1 MEFYQLTYFLAA
13 AQTQNFRKA
22 AELCL
27 VAQSA
32 LSRQI
37 AALEDELEVALFTR
51 NKKRVALTPAGQEF
65 ALYVRNAMEQLQ
77 EGQQFISELRS
88 GQRGTIRI
96 GCIESLA
103 TAFLPALFASFH
115 QQFPHVRLKVCVNH
129 TDELVTSVEQGEVE
143 LGLILDPRLQSE
155 LLIIKELFRQPLH
168 LLVSAQHPLAQS
180 KVSAVTLEQIVAE
193 PLLLLDETSR
203 MGQITK
209 RIFAQRGL
217 PIRPL
222 VEIESVEGL
231 KEMVRQGIGVTLT
244 LPALIRPSQI
254 GSDLM
259 LLPITGLEE
268 EFIFALVYRRV
279 GTISRAAREFI
290 HAITQRTMPEELS
303 DAPTINKH
311 AAC

>member
-37 AALEDELEVALFTR
+37 AALEDELEVALFAR
-51 NKKRVALTPAGQEF
+51 YKKRVTLTPAGQEF

-77 EGQQFISELRS
+77 EGQQFISELQS
-88 GQRGTIRI
+88 GQRGTVRI

-115 QQFPHVRLKVCVNH
+115 QQYPHIRLKVCVNH

-168 LLVSAQHPLAQS
+168 LLVSAQHPLA
-180 KVSAVTLEQIVAE
+180 KRASAVTLEQIVNE

-203 MGQITK
+203 MGQITQ

-217 PIRPL
+217 PVQPL

-254 GSDLM
+254 GNDLV

-279 GTISRAAREFI
+279 GAISSAARGFI
-290 HAITQRTMPEELS
+290 HMITELVK
-303 DAPTINKH
+303 DT
-311 AAC
+311 

>member
-37 AALEDELEVALFTR
+37 AALEEELEVELFTR
-51 NKKRVALTPAGQEF
+51 AKKRVTLTSAGQEF
-65 ALYVRNAMEQLQ
+65 ASYVRNAMEQLQ
-77 EGQQFISELRS
+77 EGQQFLAELRE

-103 TAFLPALFASFH
+103 TSFLPSLFASFH
-115 QQFPHVRLKVCVNH
+115 QRYPQVRLKVTVNH
-129 TDELVTSVEQGEVE
+129 TDELVMAVEQGEVE

-168 LLVSAQHPLAQS
+168 LLVSAQHPLAQMKAS
-180 KVSAVTLEQIVAE
+180 SVTLAQAVSE
-193 PLLLLDETSR
+193 PFLLLDQSSR

-209 RIFAQRGL
+209 RIFVQRGL
-217 PIRPL
+217 PMHPL
-222 VEIESVEGL
+222 IEIESVEGL

-254 GSDLM
+254 GTDLV
-259 LLPITGLEE
+259 LLPVSDLEE

-279 GTISRAAREFI
+279 GSISRAAREFI
-290 HAITQRTMPEELS
+290 HTITRQTV
-303 DAPTINKH
+303 I
-311 AAC
+311 

>member
-1 MEFYQLTYFLAA
+1 MEFHQLTYFLAA

-22 AELCL
+22 AELCF

-37 AALEDELEVALFTR
+37 AALEDELEIALFTR
-51 NKKRVALTPAGQEF
+51 NKKRVELTPEGQEF
-65 ALYVRNAMEQLQ
+65 ARYVRNALEQLQ
-77 EGQQFISELRS
+77 EGQQWLTELQT
-88 GQRGTIRI
+88 GQRGTIRM

-103 TAFLPALFASFH
+103 TALLPALFASFH
-115 QQFPHVRLKVCVNH
+115 QRYPHIRLKVCVNH
-129 TDELVTSVEQGEVE
+129 TDELITLVEQGEIE
-143 LGLILDPRLQSE
+143 LGLILDPHQQPE
-155 LLIIKELFRQPLH
+155 LLIVKELFRQPLH
-168 LLVSAQHPLAQS
+168 LLVSTQHPLAQMKAS
-180 KVSAVTLEQIVAE
+180 TVTLEYVTTE

-217 PIRPL
+217 TVRPL

-231 KEMVRQGIGVTLT
+231 KEMVRQGIGVTIT

-254 GSDLM
+254 GKDLL
-259 LLPITGLEE
+259 LLPITDIPE

-279 GTISRAAREFI
+279 GAISRAAREFI
-290 HAITQRTMPEELS
+290 NAICDVP
-303 DAPTINKH
+303 PH
-311 AAC
+311 

>member
-1 MEFYQLTYFLAA
+1 MEFHQLTYFLAA

-22 AELCL
+22 ADLCL

-51 NKKRVALTPAGQEF
+51 NKKRVVLTSEGQEF
-65 ALYVRNAMEQLQ
+65 ALYVRKAMEQLQ
-77 EGQQFISELRS
+77 EGQQWLTQLQA

-103 TAFLPALFASFH
+103 TALLPALFAVFH
-115 QQFPHVRLKVCVNH
+115 QRYPQVRLKVRVNH
-129 TDELVTSVEQGEVE
+129 TDELITLVEQGEIE
-143 LGLILDPRLQSE
+143 LGLILDPHLQSE
-155 LLIIKELFRQPLH
+155 LLIVKELFRQPLH
-168 LLVSAQHPLAQS
+168 LLVSTQHALAQM
-180 KVSAVTLEQIVAE
+180 KAPAVTLEQITTE
-193 PLLLLDETSR
+193 PLLLLDQSSR

-217 PIRPL
+217 PVRPL

-244 LPALIRPSQI
+244 LPALIRPSQV
-254 GSDLM
+254 GNDLV
-259 LLPITGLEE
+259 LLPIVDLPE

-279 GTISRAAREFI
+279 GSISRAAREFI
-290 HAITQRTMPEELS
+290 NALS
-303 DAPTINKH
+303 QQPMKNVQSP
-311 AAC
+311 

>member
-13 AQTQNFRKA
+13 AQTQNFRRA

-37 AALEDELEVALFTR
+37 AALEDELEVELFTR
-51 NKKRVALTPAGQEF
+51 KKKRVTLTSAGQEF
-65 ALYVRNAMEQLQ
+65 ALHVRNAMEQLQ
-77 EGQQFISELRS
+77 EGQQFLTELKA
-88 GQRGTIRI
+88 GQRGTILI

-103 TAFLPALFASFH
+103 TAFLPTLFASFH
-115 QQFPHVRLKVCVNH
+115 QRYPEVRLKVYVNH
-129 TDELVTSVEQGEVE
+129 TDELVTAVEQGEVE

-168 LLVSAQHPLAQS
+168 LLVSAQHPLVQR
-180 KVSAVTLEQIVAE
+180 KTSAVTLEEVTTE
-193 PLLLLDETSR
+193 PFLLLDETSR

-217 PIRPL
+217 EIRPL

-231 KEMVRQGIGVTLT
+231 KEMVKQGVGVTLT

-254 GSDLM
+254 GKDLV
-259 LLPITGLEE
+259 LLPITDLPE

-279 GTISRAAREFI
+279 GSISRVGREFI
-290 HAITQRTMPEELS
+290 KEICKPLLES
-303 DAPTINKH
+303 
-311 AAC
+311 

>member
-51 NKKRVALTPAGQEF
+51 SKKRVTLTTAGQEF

-77 EGQQFISELRS
+77 EGQQFLSELRA
-88 GQRGTIRI
+88 GQRGTIYI

-103 TAFLPALFASFH
+103 TAFLPTLFAAFH
-115 QQFPHVRLKVCVNH
+115 QRYPNIRLKVRVNH
-129 TDELVTSVEQGEVE
+129 TDELITLVEQGEVE
-143 LGLILDPRLQSE
+143 LGLILDPKQQSD
-155 LLIIKELFRQPLH
+155 LLIVKELFRQPLH
-168 LLVSAQHPLAQS
+168 LLVSAQHPLALS
-180 KVSAVTLEQIVAE
+180 KIPAVTLEEISTE
-193 PLLLLDETSR
+193 PLLVLDETSR

-217 PIRPL
+217 PVHPL
-222 VEIESVEGL
+222 IEIESVEGL

-244 LPALIRPSQI
+244 LPALIRPYQV
-254 GSDLM
+254 GHDLI
-259 LLPITGLEE
+259 LLPITNLPE
-268 EFIFALVYRRV
+268 EFIFALVYRRI
-279 GTISRAAREFI
+279 GSISRAAREFI
-290 HAITQRTMPEELS
+290 SAIAEQSLKTLQP
-303 DAPTINKH
+303 
-311 AAC
+311 

>member
-22 AELCL
+22 AELCV

-51 NKKRVALTPAGQEF
+51 NKKRVKLTTAGEEF
-65 ALYVRNAMEQLQ
+65 ALYVRNALEQLQ
-77 EGQQFISELRS
+77 EGRLMLTELET

-96 GCIESLA
+96 GCIESLT
-103 TAFLPALFASFH
+103 TAFLPTLFTSFH
-115 QQFPHVRLKVCVNH
+115 QQYPNIRLKVRVNH
-129 TDELVTSVEQGEVE
+129 TDELITLVEQGEVE

-168 LLVSAQHPLAQS
+168 LLVSAQHPLAQM
-180 KVSAVTLEQIVAE
+180 KASAVTLEQIVAE

-209 RIFAQRGL
+209 RIFAQHGL
-217 PIRPL
+217 PLHPL
-222 VEIESVEGL
+222 IEIESVEGL
-231 KEMVRQGIGVTLT
+231 KEMVRLGFGVTLT
-244 LPALIRPSQI
+244 LPALIRPHQI
-254 GSDLM
+254 GSELV

-279 GTISRAAREFI
+279 GAISRAAREFI
-290 HAITQRTMPEELS
+290 NAITLQAIPSSPSLDSSVYR
-303 DAPTINKH
+303 
-311 AAC
+311 

>member
-51 NKKRVALTPAGQEF
+51 TKKRVTLTTAGQEF
-65 ALYVRNAMEQLQ
+65 TLYVRNAMEQLQ
-77 EGQQFISELRS
+77 EGQLFLAELQA

-115 QQFPHVRLKVCVNH
+115 QQYPQIRLKVRVNH
-129 TDELVTSVEQGEVE
+129 TDELITSVEQGEVD

-155 LLIIKELFRQPLH
+155 LLIVKELFRQPLH
-168 LLVSAQHPLAQS
+168 LLVSAQHPLAQRQ
-180 KVSAVTLEQIVAE
+180 VPAVTLEQITTE

-209 RIFAQRGL
+209 RIFTQRGL
-217 PIRPL
+217 PIHPL
-222 VEIESVEGL
+222 IEIESVEGL

-254 GSDLM
+254 GKDLV
-259 LLPITGLEE
+259 LLPITGLTE

-279 GTISRAAREFI
+279 GSISRAAREFI
-290 HAITQRTMPEELS
+290 NTISRQTIPTSS
-303 DAPTINKH
+303 DTSI
-311 AAC
+311 

>member
-51 NKKRVALTPAGQEF
+51 HKKRVTLTAAGQEF
-65 ALYVRNAMEQLQ
+65 AQYVSNAMEQLQ
-77 EGQQFISELRS
+77 QGQQFLGELQA
-88 GQRGTIRI
+88 GQRGTIMI

-103 TAFLPALFASFH
+103 TAFLPSLFATFR
-115 QQFPHVRLKVCVNH
+115 QRYPHIRLKVRVNH
-129 TDELVTSVEQGEVE
+129 TDELITAVEQGEVE
-143 LGLILDPRLQSE
+143 LGLILDPRQHSE
-155 LLIIKELFRQPLH
+155 LLIVKELYRQPLH
-168 LLVSAQHPLAQS
+168 LLVSAQHPLALRKNTS
-180 KVSAVTLEQIVAE
+180 VTFEQIASE
-193 PLLLLDETSR
+193 PFILLDETSR
-203 MGQITK
+203 MGQITA

-217 PIRPL
+217 PLRPL

-231 KEMVRQGIGVTLT
+231 KEMVKQSIGVTLT

-254 GSDLM
+254 GSDLA
-259 LLPITGLEE
+259 LLPIADVEE

-279 GTISRAAREFI
+279 GAISRAARQFI
-290 HAITQRTMPEELS
+290 NAIVEQTMTTPGS
-303 DAPTINKH
+303 TN
-311 AAC
+311 

>member
-51 NKKRVALTPAGQEF
+51 HMKRVTLTPAGQEF
-65 ALYVRNAMEQLQ
+65 ALYVSNAMEQLQ
-77 EGQQFISELRS
+77 EGQQFLSELQA

-115 QQFPHVRLKVCVNH
+115 QRYPHIRLKVRVNH
-129 TDELVTSVEQGEVE
+129 TDELITAVEQGEVE

-155 LLIIKELFRQPLH
+155 LLIIKELYRQPLH
-168 LLVSAQHPLAQS
+168 LLVSARHPLARGKDAS
-180 KVSAVTLEQIVAE
+180 VAFEHILTE
-193 PLLLLDETSR
+193 PFILLDETSR

-209 RIFAQRGL
+209 SIFARRGL
-217 PIRPL
+217 PLRPL

-231 KEMVRQGIGVTLT
+231 KEMVIQGVGVTLT

-254 GSDLM
+254 GSDLA
-259 LLPITGLEE
+259 LVPIADVDE

-279 GTISRAAREFI
+279 GPISRAAREFI
-290 HAITQRTMPEELS
+290 NAIIRQTAPE
-303 DAPTINKH
+303 
-311 AAC
+311 

>member
-1 MEFYQLTYFLAA
+1 MEFHQLTYFLAA

-22 AELCL
+22 AELCI

-37 AALEDELEVALFTR
+37 AMLEDELEVALFTR
-51 NKKRVALTPAGQEF
+51 NKKRVTLTEEGQEF

-77 EGQQFISELRS
+77 EGKLFLAELRS
-88 GQRGTIRI
+88 GHRGTIRI

-115 QQFPHVRLKVCVNH
+115 QQYPNIRLKVHVNH
-129 TDELVTSVEQGEVE
+129 TDELITFVEQGEVE

-155 LLIIKELFRQPLH
+155 LLVVKELFRQPLH
-168 LLVSAQHPLAQS
+168 LLVSAQHPLAQK
-180 KVSAVTLEQIVAE
+180 KVPAVTLEQIMTE
-193 PLLLLDETSR
+193 GLLLLDETSR

-217 PIRPL
+217 PIHPL

-231 KEMVRQGIGVTLT
+231 KEMVRQSIGVTLT

-254 GSDLM
+254 GNDLV
-259 LLPITGLEE
+259 LIPITNLVE

-290 HAITQRTMPEELS
+290 NTISQQTIASFPESRT
-303 DAPTINKH
+303 
-311 AAC
+311 

>member
-13 AQTQNFRKA
+13 AQTQNFRQA

-65 ALYVRNAMEQLQ
+65 ATYVRNAMEQLQ
-77 EGQQFISELRS
+77 EGQQFLAELRA

-103 TAFLPALFASFH
+103 SAFLPSLFAAFH
-115 QQFPHVRLKVCVNH
+115 QQYPHIRLKVRVNH
-129 TDELVTSVEQGEVE
+129 TDELITSVEQGEVE

-155 LLIIKELFRQPLH
+155 LLIVKELFRQPLH
-168 LLVSAQHPLAQS
+168 LLVSAQHPLAQA
-180 KVSAVTLEQIVAE
+180 KTPAVTLEQIVTE
-193 PLLLLDETSR
+193 PFILLDETSR

-209 RIFAQRGL
+209 RIFAQRAL
-217 PIRPL
+217 SLHPL
-222 VEIESVEGL
+222 IEIESVEGL

-244 LPALIRPSQI
+244 LPALIRPYQI
-254 GSDLM
+254 GNG
-259 LLPITGLEE
+259 LLLIPISGLDE

-279 GTISRAAREFI
+279 GAISRAARKFI
-290 HAITQRTMPEELS
+290 EAVVKQTLPATREV
-303 DAPTINKH
+303 
-311 AAC
+311 

>member
-1 MEFYQLTYFLAA
+1 MEFHQLTYFLAA

-22 AELCL
+22 AELCV

-37 AALEDELEVALFTR
+37 AALEDELEVELFAR
-51 NKKRVALTPAGQEF
+51 NKKRVTLTAAGQEF
-65 ALYVRNAMEQLQ
+65 ALYVRNAMDQLQ
-77 EGQQFISELRS
+77 EGQQFLAELQA

-115 QQFPHVRLKVCVNH
+115 QRYPHIRLKVRVNH
-129 TDELVTSVEQGEVE
+129 TDELVTLVEQGEVE

-155 LLIIKELFRQPLH
+155 LLVVKELFRQPLH
-168 LLVSAQHPLAQS
+168 LLVSAQHVLAQKS
-180 KVSAVTLEQIVAE
+180 SAVTLEQMLAE
-193 PLLLLDETSR
+193 PFLLLDETSR

-217 PIRPL
+217 PLRTL

-231 KEMVRQGIGVTLT
+231 KEMVKQGVGVTLT

-254 GSDLM
+254 GSDLA
-259 LLPITGLEE
+259 LLPIADLEE

-279 GTISRAAREFI
+279 GSISRAAREFI
-290 HAITQRTMPEELS
+290 NNITQHISLS
-303 DAPTINKH
+303 SSIPGADVSR
-311 AAC
+311 

>member
-51 NKKRVALTPAGQEF
+51 EKKRVILTPAGQEF
-65 ALYVRNAMEQLQ
+65 ALHVRNAMEQLQ
-77 EGQQFISELRS
+77 QGQQFLTELRA
-88 GQRGTIRI
+88 GQRGTMYI

-103 TAFLPALFASFH
+103 TAFLPTLFATFH
-115 QQFPHVRLKVCVNH
+115 QRYPHVRLKVRVNH
-129 TDELVTSVEQGEVE
+129 TDELITLVEQGEVE
-143 LGLILDPRLQSE
+143 LGLILDPQLQSE

-180 KVSAVTLEQIVAE
+180 KVPAVPLAQIITE
-193 PLLLLDETSR
+193 PLLVLDETSR

-217 PIRPL
+217 PVRPL

-254 GSDLM
+254 GSDLV
-259 LLPITGLEE
+259 LVPITGLEE
-268 EFIFALVYRRV
+268 EFIFALIYRRI
-279 GTISRAAREFI
+279 GTISRVAREFI
-290 HAITQRTMPEELS
+290 K
-303 DAPTINKH
+303 TI
-311 AAC
+311 AQ

>member
-22 AELCL
+22 AELCV

-37 AALEDELEVALFTR
+37 AALEDELEIALFTR
-51 NKKRVALTPAGQEF
+51 NKKRVKLTPAGEEF

-77 EGQQFISELRS
+77 EGQLLLTELQA
-88 GQRGTIRI
+88 GQHGTILI

-115 QQFPHVRLKVCVNH
+115 RQYPLIRLKVRVNH
-129 TDELVTSVEQGEVE
+129 TDELVTWVEQGEVE

-168 LLVSAQHPLAQS
+168 LLVSANHPRTQQA
-180 KVSAVTLEQIVAE
+180 APVTLEQIMAE
-193 PLLLLDETSR
+193 PFLLLLDETSR

-209 RIFAQRGL
+209 RIFTQRG
-217 PIRPL
+217 
-222 VEIESVEGL
+222 
-231 KEMVRQGIGVTLT
+231 
-244 LPALIRPSQI
+244 
-254 GSDLM
+254 
-259 LLPITGLEE
+259 
-268 EFIFALVYRRV
+268 
-279 GTISRAAREFI
+279 
-290 HAITQRTMPEELS
+290 
-303 DAPTINKH
+303 
-311 AAC
+311 

>member
-51 NKKRVALTPAGQEF
+51 HKQRVVLTPEGQEF
-65 ALYVRNAMEQLQ
+65 AHYVRNAMEQLQ
-77 EGQQFISELRS
+77 EGQQWLTELQA
-88 GQRGTIRI
+88 GQRGMIRM

-103 TAFLPALFASFH
+103 TALLPALFASFH
-115 QQFPHVRLKVCVNH
+115 QHYPHVRLKVRVNH
-129 TDELVTSVEQGEVE
+129 TDELITQVEQGEIE
-143 LGLILDPRLQSE
+143 LALILDPHMQSE
-155 LLIIKELFRQPLH
+155 LLIVKELFRQPLH
-168 LLVSAQHPLAQS
+168 LLVSTQHPLAQAQTP
-180 KVSAVTLEQIVAE
+180 AVTLQHVTTE
-193 PLLLLDETSR
+193 PLLLLDQTSR

-217 PIRPL
+217 AIHPL
-222 VEIESVEGL
+222 IEIESVEGL

-254 GSDLM
+254 GTDLI
-259 LLPITGLEE
+259 LLPITDIPE
-268 EFIFALVYRRV
+268 EFIFALVYRRI
-279 GTISRAAREFI
+279 GSISRAAREFI
-290 HAITQRTMPEELS
+290 NTISQQPIAHV
-303 DAPTINKH
+303 PT
-311 AAC
+311 ALFT

>member
-1 MEFYQLTYFLAA
+1 MEFHQLTYFLAA

-22 AELCL
+22 AELCV

-37 AALEDELEVALFTR
+37 AALEDELEVPLFTR
-51 NKKRVALTPAGQEF
+51 KKKRVTLTPAGQEF

-77 EGQQFISELRS
+77 EGRQLLAELQT
-88 GQRGTIRI
+88 GQRGTLLI

-115 QQFPHVRLKVCVNH
+115 RQYPHVRLKVRVNH
-129 TDELVTSVEQGEVE
+129 TDELITLVEQGEVE

-155 LLIIKELFRQPLH
+155 LLIVKELFRQPLH
-168 LLVSAQHPLAQS
+168 LLVSAQHPLAQI
-180 KVSAVTLEQIVAE
+180 KASAVTLEQITAE
-193 PLLLLDETSR
+193 PLIVLDETSR
-203 MGQITK
+203 MGQISK

-217 PIRPL
+217 PLRPL

-244 LPALIRPSQI
+244 LPALIRPAQI
-254 GSDLM
+254 GNDLA
-259 LLPITGLEE
+259 LLPIADLTE
-268 EFIFALVYRRV
+268 EFVFALVYRRV
-279 GTISRAAREFI
+279 GSISSVGREFI
-290 HAITQRTMPEELS
+290 NSIARQSMTSSGNLH
-303 DAPTINKH
+303 
-311 AAC
+311 

>member
-13 AQTQNFRKA
+13 QTQNFRRA

-37 AALEDELEVALFTR
+37 AALEDELEVELFTR
-51 NKKRVALTPAGQEF
+51 KKKRVTLTPAGQEF

-77 EGQQFISELRS
+77 EGQQLLTELRA
-88 GQRGTIRI
+88 GQRGTIVL

-103 TAFLPALFASFH
+103 TSFLPELFSSFH
-115 QQFPHVRLKVCVNH
+115 QRYPNVRLKVRVNH
-129 TDELVTSVEQGEVE
+129 TDELVTLVEQGEVE

-168 LLVSAQHPLAQS
+168 LLVSTRHSLAQNA
-180 KVSAVTLEQIVAE
+180 SAVTLEQIATE

-203 MGQITK
+203 MGQITQ

-217 PIRPL
+217 ALRPL

-231 KEMVRQGIGVTLT
+231 KEMVRQGVGVTLT
-244 LPALIRPSQI
+244 LPALIRPSQV
-254 GSDLM
+254 GNDLA
-259 LLPITGLEE
+259 LLPIADLSEA
-268 EFIFALVYRRV
+268 FIFALIYRRV
-279 GTISRAAREFI
+279 GPISLVAREFI
-290 HAITQRTMPEELS
+290 NTISQRGTRSSSE
-303 DAPTINKH
+303 AK
-311 AAC
+311 A

>member
-1 MEFYQLTYFLAA
+1 MEFHQLTYFLAA

-37 AALEDELEVALFTR
+37 AALEGELEVELFTR
-51 NKKRVALTPAGQEF
+51 HKKRVVLTPEGQEF

-77 EGQQFISELRS
+77 EGQQWLTELHS
-88 GQRGTIRI
+88 GQRGTIRL
-96 GCIESLA
+96 GCVESLA
-103 TAFLPALFASFH
+103 SAFLPTFFAAFH
-115 QQFPHVRLKVCVNH
+115 QHYPQVRLKVRVNH
-129 TDELVTSVEQGEVE
+129 TDELISMVEQGEIE
-143 LGLILDPRLQSE
+143 LGLVLDPHLQSE
-155 LLIIKELFRQPLH
+155 LLIVKELFRQPLH
-168 LLVSAQHPLAQS
+168 LLVSSQHQLARMN
-180 KVSAVTLEQIVAE
+180 VPAVTLEHITSEQ
-193 PLLLLDETSR
+193 LLLLDQTSR

-217 PIRPL
+217 SIQPL

-244 LPALIRPSQI
+244 LPALIRSSQV
-254 GSDLM
+254 GNDLL
-259 LLPITGLEE
+259 LLPITDLPE

-279 GTISRAAREFI
+279 GSISRAAREFI
-290 HAITQRTMPEELS
+290 NGISHQLMKNIQL
-303 DAPTINKH
+303 
-311 AAC
+311 

>member
-51 NKKRVALTPAGQEF
+51 HKKRVTLTSAGQEF
-65 ALYVRNAMEQLQ
+65 ALYVRNALDQLQ
-77 EGQQFISELRS
+77 EGQQMLSELQA

-96 GCIESLA
+96 GSIESLT

-115 QQFPHVRLKVCVNH
+115 QRFPHVRFKVSVDH
-129 TDELVTSVEQGEVE
+129 TDELIVAVEQGELE

-155 LLIIKELFRQPLH
+155 LLIIQELFRQPLH
-168 LLVSAQHPLAQS
+168 LLVSAQHPLARN
-180 KVSAVTLEQIVAE
+180 KDVTVTLEQVMTE
-193 PLLLLDETSR
+193 PFLLLDETSR

-209 RIFAQRGL
+209 RIFLQHGL
-217 PIRPL
+217 PLQPL
-222 VEIESVEGL
+222 IEIESVEGL

-244 LPALIRPSQI
+244 LPALIRPAQI
-254 GSDLM
+254 GTDLI
-259 LLPITGLEE
+259 LLPIAGVSE

-279 GTISRAAREFI
+279 GPITHAAREFI
-290 HAITQRTMPEELS
+290 KTITQQTMASFDNTETFL
-303 DAPTINKH
+303 
-311 AAC
+311 